1 MILVVLAILMKVFLS
16 GIRIVRPV
24 ERGLIETLGRYS
36 SFAQP
41 GFNWIVPIFQ
51 TMIYV
56 DITEEMIES
65 GEKQMIT
72 NDNLNV
78 TIDSVI
84 YFKVKADEESC
95 KKAAYNVDAYEDQIV
110 SLAKT
115 TLRSIIG
122 TMTLKSANSE
132 RNKINESLKTM
143 LEKEAT
149 TWGLE
154 IVRAELKEIE
164 PPEDVQATM
173 NNIVKA
179 ENDKV
184 AAIDYATAQET
195 QADGLKRSKI
205 KEAEGNKQANI
216 LRSQGIAES
225 LRIEAEGKAL
235 AIKTENEAANTYFV
249 GNAQLLKKIDAAVA
263 ALKDNTKFII
273 PEGQSLINVLGNL
286 TRN

>member
-1 MILVVLAILMKVFLS
+1 MRPTERALV
-16 GIRIVRPV
+16 
-24 ERGLIETLGRYS
+24 ETLGKYS
-36 SFAQP
+36 RFATP
-41 GFNWIVPIFQ
+41 GFNWILPVFQ
-51 TMIYV
+51 DMLYI
-56 DITEEMIES
+56 DITENMIES

-84 YFKVKADEESC
+84 YYKVKADEESC
-95 KKAAYNVDAYEDQIV
+95 KKAMYNVADYEDQIV

-154 IVRAELKEIE
+154 IVRAELKEID
-164 PPEDVQATM
+164 PPDDVQATM

-184 AAIDYATAQET
+184 AAIDFATAKET
-195 QADGLKRSKI
+195 EADGQKRSRI
-205 KEAEGNKQANI
+205 KEAEGNKQAMI
-216 LRSQGIAES
+216 LRAQAVAES
-225 LRIEAEGKAL
+225 SRIEAEGKAQ
-235 AIKTENEAANTYFV
+235 AIKIENEAANTYFV
-249 GNAQLLKKIDAAVA
+249 GNAQLLKKIDATVA
-263 ALKDNTKFII
+263 ALKDNTKIII
-273 PEGQSLINVLGNL
+273 PEGQSLINVLGDL
-286 TRN
+286 SSK